1 MLAFDCISSW
11 KISFNMHHFFL
22 KDFSTRNSSTNKG
35 KSLLFY
41 CQQMCKHFLN
51 CFLFQSSPAPFW
63 NLSSLRGKVLL
74 NVREATQMVVAR
86 TFQGLWVPPNIES
99 WLFCGQQH
107 IRPCLQLAQSPGSH
121 EHIPSHSASSSDVI
135 SWAKQEGKEG
145 RDAQPENLQV
155 RPTLNWSRM
164 KPFFP
169 PKLQVSE
176 MLTGVFG
183 VGN

>member
-1 MLAFDCISSW
+1 MLALDCISSW

-51 CFLFQSSPAPFW
+51 CFLFQSSPAPFFW

-74 NVREATQMVVAR
+74 NVREATQMAVAR
-86 TFQGLWVPPNIES
+86 TFQGPWVPPNIES

-107 IRPCLQLAQSPGSH
+107 SGPCLQLAQSPGSH
-121 EHIPSHSASSSDVI
+121 EDTPSHSASSSDVI

-145 RDAQPENLQV
+145 RDGTAWKLASEINFELIQNEA
-155 RPTLNWSRM
+155 
-164 KPFFP
+164 FFP
-169 PKLQVSE
+169 S
-176 MLTGVFG
+176 
-183 VGN
+183 